1 MKTYSKREL
10 ESIHSNRKAVLDK
23 YYKGFDGILYKGLA
37 NGTIMRYHLN
47 SITRKESEWS
57 ADTEIYDQNLILISS
72 DKIYTNSNQ
81 RQYKICDGSKTWKQ
95 LDYFPDVN
103 SKVDPINESISLIN
117 AQIAALSSVYQPL
130 DSDLTAIAALTT
142 TAYGRGLLT
151 LLDAA
156 ALRLSAGLN
165 LNIIAYNNL
174 SVTHTGNVAQ
184 TVVRSFQIPTT
195 EINEN
200 SVIEILAQ
208 FGSSSGA
215 FTKTLRVYLNTS
227 NTLVGATLIGT
238 QQLSAAQFYGGFRRQ
253 IVNKNSINTNRI
265 IPTTTVQVTD
275 ISNLT
280 VNMANLNW
288 NFSGTTWLIATI
300 QLGGAA
306 ASATLENIQVK
317 LSKP

>member
-1 MKTYSKREL
+1 MYE
-10 ESIHSNRKAVLDK
+10 
-23 YYKGFDGILYKGLA
+23 
-37 NGTIMRYHLN
+37 
-47 SITRKESEWS
+47 
-57 ADTEIYDQNLILISS
+57 
-72 DKIYTNSNQ
+72 KIYTQDELKRINDARTAIPGHRYVDTWGNNYIGTSYRKINSLAGTSAVWGNITGDISDQ
-81 RQYKICDGSKTWKQ
+81 SDLIALFATKQDLLVSGVNIKT
-95 LDYFPDVN
+95 VN
-103 SKVDPINESISLIN
+103 GISLLGPGDITIVGAVQSVTGLDTDN
-117 AQIAALSSVYQPL
+117 TDPLNPIVKIAVDGVTITGDGTSGNPL
-130 DSDLTAIAALTT
+130 VADIGSCNQKL
-142 TAYGRGLLT
+142 
-151 LLDAA
+151 
-156 ALRLSAGLN
+156 
-165 LNIIAYNNL
+165 IAYNNL
-174 SVTHTGNVAQ
+174 SVTHTGNVTQ

-195 EINEN
+195 EIDAN

-208 FGSSSGA
+208 FGSSGGA
-215 FTKTLRVYLNTS
+215 FTKTLRVYFNTS

-265 IPTTTVQVTD
+265 IPSAAVQVTD
-275 ISNLT
+275 ITNLT